1 MCRIER
7 LWNIVSCIRE
17 TERFIYQSELKEAV
31 YNYSKSPDVYNNDM
45 SVEDMENMLPED
57 VLNIVKTKARAE
69 SESYSNGINV
79 ADGSAYITEEMTE
92 SLLRQLGL
100 YDEDVKQAFEILKS
114 DENGD
119 VLKQKDAYKKILDVV
134 IGT

>member
-1 MCRIER
+1 
-7 LWNIVSCIRE
+7 
-17 TERFIYQSELKEAV
+17 
-31 YNYSKSPDVYNNDM
+31 M

-57 VLNIVKTKARAE
+57 ILNIVKNKARAE

-100 YDEDVKQAFEILKS
+100 YDEDVKQAFEVLKS
-114 DENGD
+114 DEKGD